1 MIEPYAVTPAV
12 RVHLSLGEG
21 WTGSWTTAWRFDGDE
36 VFWPVRDLDSVP
48 VLSSQPVRRFT
59 WRARQRHRPGL
70 QFLVSTGRHHGFES
84 LEEARLLLALDFLK
98 VREVLPQP
106 FRLQFVHRD
115 GQMEHTPDFLAVMG
129 DGSRWLFDVRPG
141 HLVKEADAVKFA
153 AAAEVA
159 RSCRWKYEVVTGWR
173 RHMWSVLDAL
183 SAQRRPL
190 DDPLQLQ
197 AEVLGEVARGTA
209 SFGDLVRR
217 TSLPVV
223 ARAHALHLLWHRRL
237 GIDMASPLSD
247 GSMVWPA
254 EGAA

>member
-1 MIEPYAVTPAV
+1 LIEPYAITDSV
-12 RVHLSLGEG
+12 RVRLSLGEG
-21 WTGSWTTAWRFDGDE
+21 WSGSWTTAWRFDGDE

-84 LEEARLLLALDFLK
+84 LEEARLLLALDFLQ
-98 VREVLPQP
+98 VRKVLPQP

-115 GQMEHTPDFLAVMG
+115 GRMEHTPDFLAVMG

-141 HLVKEADAVKFA
+141 QLVREADAVKFA

-159 RSCRWKYEVVTGWR
+159 RSCRWKYEVVAGWR
-173 RHMWSVLDAL
+173 RHVWPVLDAL

-197 AEVLGEVARGTA
+197 AEVLGEVARGPA

-223 ARAHALHLLWHRRL
+223 PGPTPSICSGTAGW
-237 GIDMASPLSD
+237 ASTCRVP
-247 GSMVWPA
+247 
-254 EGAA
+254 